1 MSKALLQRISEE
13 TGCDL
18 TPMGIAR
25 DRRPQTSQLIKTAVK
40 LAKNCAYQNRMVR
53 VICCNH
59 RLHSWLT
66 EIAAL
71 AGAMG
76 RILKAPG
83 GRAISSVRQPE
94 LAGR

>member
-1 MSKALLQRISEE
+1 MSKAL
-13 TGCDL
+13 
-18 TPMGIAR
+18 
-25 DRRPQTSQLIKTAVK
+25 
-40 LAKNCAYQNRMVR
+40 
-53 VICCNH
+53 H
-59 RLHSWLT
+59 RLRSWLT